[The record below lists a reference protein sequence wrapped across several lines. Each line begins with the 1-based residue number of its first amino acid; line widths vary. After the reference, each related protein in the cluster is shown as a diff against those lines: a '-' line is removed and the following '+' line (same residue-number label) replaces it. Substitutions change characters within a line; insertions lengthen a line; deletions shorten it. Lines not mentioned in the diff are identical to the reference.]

1 MARHSPNPVVPKN
14 QLPQAGTKT
23 RSFQWNLPHHVASAL
38 RASRSNRRKGWLDVG
53 RRVAGSQRV
62 ESRPRCALQQGAKW
76 IYAHCHV
83 FSVSSMAEALRPC
96 SSRSFLLHGGGG
108 LSFGMTFGHTP
119 PHPLATIEKCMC
131 VDLHEK
137 ARVTAAPHA
146 YIRGR
151 T

>member
-1 MARHSPNPVVPKN
+1 
-14 QLPQAGTKT
+14 
-23 RSFQWNLPHHVASAL
+23 
-38 RASRSNRRKGWLDVG
+38 
-53 RRVAGSQRV
+53 
-62 ESRPRCALQQGAKW
+62 
-76 IYAHCHV
+76 
-83 FSVSSMAEALRPC
+83 MAEALRPC

-146 YIRGR
+146 YIREVGPSR
-151 T
+151 QKDYHTATLCARLEKCVLLEKLGVFG